1 MHFFIVTGRKK
12 KKNPK
17 TLKVKNN
24 EKTEKT
30 EHYSTY

>member
-12 KKNPK
+12 KKTK

-24 EKTEKT
+24 EKTEKKP

>member
-12 KKNPK
+12 KKNKK

-24 EKTEKT
+24 EKTEKNRT
-30 EHYSTY
+30 L

>member
-12 KKNPK
+12 KKTK

-24 EKTEKT
+24 EKTEKNGT
-30 EHYSTY
+30 L